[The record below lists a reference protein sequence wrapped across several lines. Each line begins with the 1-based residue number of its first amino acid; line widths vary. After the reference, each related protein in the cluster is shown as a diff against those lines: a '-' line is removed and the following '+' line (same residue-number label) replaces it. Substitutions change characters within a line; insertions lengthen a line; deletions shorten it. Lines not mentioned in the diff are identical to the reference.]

1 MKIESV
7 DQLRELYGTPK
18 EKAVRKQLSHLEGHS
33 KRYIGLSPFVVVSTY
48 DAAGHIDVSPRG
60 GDPGFVSILNDRQL
74 LIPDVKGNKRLDNL
88 VNIIETGRI
97 GTCFMVPGVDETLR
111 VNGRASL
118 TVDPDLLALYPGI
131 RNKPI
136 SGILIDIEE
145 VFLHCA
151 KAFMRSRLWSTE
163 ARIERSELPTMG
175 QMLKDQIQL
184 DDTPETQEEMLARY
198 RTEL

>member
-7 DQLRELYGTPK
+7 EQLRELYGAPK
-18 EKAVRKQLSHLEGHS
+18 EKAMRKQLAQLEVHS
-33 KRYIGLSPFVVVSTY
+33 KRYIGMSPFVVVATY
-48 DAAGHIDVSPRG
+48 DTAGNLDVSPRG
-60 GDPGFVSILNDRQL
+60 GDPGFVSVLNDRQL
-74 LIPDVKGNKRLDNL
+74 LIPDVSGNKRLDNL

-97 GTCFMVPGVDETLR
+97 GTCFMIPGIDETLR
-111 VNGRASL
+111 VNGGASL
-118 TVDPDLLALYPGI
+118 TTDPELLARYRGI

-151 KAFMRSRLWSTE
+151 KAFMRSRLWSPE
-163 ARIERSELPTMG
+163 AQVDRAELPSMG
-175 QMLKDQIQL
+175 QMIKDQTQSGDI
-184 DDTPETQEEMLARY
+184 PETQAEMLARY

>member
-1 MKIESV
+1 MKIENV

-18 EKAVRKQLSHLEGHS
+18 EKAVRKQLSQLEVHS

-48 DAAGHIDVSPRG
+48 DAVGNIDVSPRG
-60 GDPGFVSILNDRQL
+60 GDPGFVSVLNDGQL

-97 GTCFMVPGVDETLR
+97 GTCFMIPGVDETLR
-111 VNGRASL
+111 VNGRACL
-118 TVDPDLLALYPGI
+118 TTDPDLLALYPGI

-151 KAFMRSRLWSTE
+151 KAFMRSRLWSPE

-175 QMLKDQIQL
+175 RMINDQTRT
-184 DDTPETQEEMLARY
+184 DETPESQQEMLARY
-198 RTEL
+198 QSEL

>member
-7 DQLRELYGTPK
+7 AQLRDLYGAPK
-18 EKAVRKQLSHLEGHS
+18 EKAVRKQLSELDVHAR
-33 KRYIGLSPFVVVSTY
+33 RYIELSPFVVVSTY
-48 DAAGHIDVSPRG
+48 DADGNLDVSPRG
-60 GDPGFVSILNDRQL
+60 GDSGFVSILNDRQL

-97 GTCFMVPGVDETLR
+97 GTCFLIPGVDETLR

-118 TVDPDLLALYPGI
+118 TTDLELLALYPGI
-131 RNKPI
+131 RNKAI
-136 SGILIDIEE
+136 SAIVIDIEE

-151 KAFMRSRLWSTE
+151 KALMRSRLWEPE
-163 ARIERSELPTMG
+163 ARIDRSEMPTMG